1 MGGFTISVGLGHG
14 TFRPGKLIGAVK
26 CRLPM
31 PIIQVLPLFPFTIVT
46 CEIQKIAILAAR
58 DYVTL
63 KSKGTS
69 DDGQLSCNRSFPYM
83 RLSSQLK

>member
-1 MGGFTISVGLGHG
+1 MGGFPISVVLGHG
-14 TFRPGKLIGAVK
+14 TFRSGKVIGAVK

-31 PIIQVLPLFPFTIVT
+31 PIIQVLPLFPFTIVA
-46 CEIQKIAILAAR
+46 CEIQKIAILETR

-69 DDGQLSCNRSFPYM
+69 DAG
-83 RLSSQLK
+83 